1 VNLRMKRAFEWEG
14 LDVRKK
20 TKRERKRERER
31 ERERGCMR
39 SFVKL

>member
-20 TKRERKRERER
+20 TKRERERRLYE
-31 ERERGCMR
+31 
-39 SFVKL
+39 KLCETVG